1 MERPKNLGL
10 SFLNIKTLMPTSYFQ
25 NKKPELLSPAGTLEC
40 FFAALENGADA
51 IYFGLQDFSAR
62 AGAINFTLADASK
75 AIACAHKNAVKVYI
89 TLNTLIKTS
98 EMERVADLVLALE
111 EMQPDALIIQDF
123 GLLSLLQSRFPQIKL
138 HASTQM
144 TIHNLA
150 GVKQLEQLGFRRVVL
165 ARELSIDAITN
176 IAQNATMEI
185 EVFVH
190 GALCYSY
197 SGLCF
202 LSSMTGG
209 RSGNRGR
216 CAQPCRM
223 RYQTSSGDGGYL
235 FSMKDLLTIS
245 QINKLITAG
254 VHSFKIE
261 GRMKSPEYVA
271 VVTNAYRQAID
282 GRLHNKD
289 DTIRR
294 MKTVFSRETTHAYLF
309 HEDCRQTIN
318 NTNHQVQAADA
329 INPSYP
335 ANIGSYAGEVIDARR
350 GYVVIRA
357 DSDIGVRDLLQVFDN
372 AQAEPSLLP
381 VKTIKIEGKRAYE
394 VHKGDVATIGSE
406 KRFMPGARL
415 YLISSQKLKE
425 AFRPT
430 VPKKLIPTRIPVN
443 LEVNVRSN
451 GISVKGTVRNVTLTK
466 DYPLKLERGIHRVIE
481 EAVIRNS
488 FSRLGE
494 TPFELKDFFVE
505 ISEKLFIPLCTL
517 NEIRRDYFQ
526 HLSASYEK
534 EKADRSQKVKKWLKE
549 VAIEY
554 RDQSKRFSGEDEIR
568 LSLKTDR
575 LHYLNYVPLEKIYK
589 IYLVLTHETIED
601 FIAQQSHNQ
610 CLPIKEAEGWCKNT
624 PTKKKIVHGNT
635 ISHYDDS
642 QIPFNKE
649 GMTGLFRSCTPNDKH
664 IFSSIARE
672 KIVFCLPA
680 IMRDTGNGFETY
692 GFYKKAVEEFL
703 KQGFRQ
709 FQISNLGAMDLFK
722 GEDVQWYADYPLYC
736 MNPLSAAR
744 LAESG
749 FCRYT
754 LSPEDDNENM
764 QTLFSAHTDLII
776 YQDTPLFT
784 SETCVWA
791 NIKRRCPGMS
801 QCSFR
806 QVTVEN
812 EYGDR
817 FIAINDRCK
826 TVVLG
831 ENPFSL
837 THRIP
842 NLIAAGQRDFRIDL
856 CWQDYTPEMIKN
868 IFSGIQNR
876 TEIKYSTIGNFERG
890 LK

>member
-10 SFLNIKTLMPTSYFQ
+10 SFLNIKTPMPTSYFQ
-25 NKKPELLSPAGTLEC
+25 NKKPELLSPAGTMEC
-40 FFAALENGADA
+40 FFAAVENGADA

-89 TLNTLIKTS
+89 ALNTLIKTS

-165 ARELSIDAITN
+165 ARELSIDEITN

-318 NTNHQVQAADA
+318 STNHRVQAADA

-372 AQAEPSLLP
+372 AQAAPSLLP
-381 VKTIKIEGKRAYE
+381 VKTIEIEGKRAYE

-415 YLISSQKLKE
+415 YLISSQKIKE
-425 AFRPT
+425 SFRPT

-481 EAVIRNS
+481 EAAIRNS

-494 TPFELKDFFVE
+494 TPFELRDFLAE
-505 ISEKLFIPLCTL
+505 ISENLFIPLSTL

-589 IYLVLTHETIED
+589 IYLVLTNETIENLT
-601 FIAQQSHNQ
+601 AHND
-610 CLPIKEAEGWCKNT
+610 
-624 PTKKKIVHGNT
+624 
-635 ISHYDDS
+635 YS
-642 QIPFNKE
+642 QIPLNKGE
-649 GMTGLFRSCTPNDKH
+649 MMGLFRSSTQNNSQIISSLARDKVV
-664 IFSSIARE
+664 FS
-672 KIVFCLPA
+672 LPA
-680 IMRDTGNGFETY
+680 IMRDMGNGFETY
-692 GFYKKAVEEFL
+692 GFYKKVVEEFL

-744 LAESG
+744 LTESG

-791 NIKRRCPGMS
+791 NMKKRCPGMS

-826 TVVLG
+826 TVVFG

-842 NLIAAGQRDFRIDL
+842 HLIAAGQRDFRIDL
-856 CWQDYTPEMIKN
+856 CWRDYTPEMIKN

>member
-1 MERPKNLGL
+1 
-10 SFLNIKTLMPTSYFQ
+10 MPTSYSQ
-25 NKKPELLSPAGTLEC
+25 NKKPELLSPAGTMEC
-40 FFAALENGADA
+40 FFAAVENGADA

-89 TLNTLIKTS
+89 ALNTLIKTS

-123 GLLSLLQSRFPQIKL
+123 GLLSLLQSRFPLIKL

-150 GVKQLEQLGFRRVVL
+150 GVKQLERLGFKRVVL
-165 ARELSIDAITN
+165 ARELSIDEITN

-245 QINKLITAG
+245 QINKLKTAG

-282 GRLHNKD
+282 GRLHDED

-318 NTNHQVQAADA
+318 STNHQVKAADA

-372 AQAEPSLLP
+372 AQTEPSLLP
-381 VKTIKIEGKRAYE
+381 VKTIAIEGKQAYE

-415 YLISSQKLKE
+415 YLISSQKIKE
-425 AFRPT
+425 TFRPT
-430 VPKKLIPTRIPVN
+430 VPKKLISTRIPVN
-443 LEVNVRSN
+443 VEVNVRSD

-494 TPFELKDFFVE
+494 TPFELRDFLAK
-505 ISEKLFIPLCTL
+505 ISENLFIPLSTL

-526 HLSASYEK
+526 QLSASYEK
-534 EKADRSQKVKKWLKE
+534 ENANWSQKAKKWLKE

-589 IYLVLTHETIED
+589 IYLVLTNETIENLT
-601 FIAQQSHNQ
+601 AHNDY
-610 CLPIKEAEGWCKNT
+610 N
-624 PTKKKIVHGNT
+624 
-635 ISHYDDS
+635 
-642 QIPFNKE
+642 QIPLNKGE
-649 GMTGLFRSCTPNDKH
+649 MMGLFRSSTQNNNQIISSLARDKVV
-664 IFSSIARE
+664 FS
-672 KIVFCLPA
+672 LPA
-680 IMRDTGNGFETY
+680 IMRDMGNGFETY
-692 GFYKKAVEEFL
+692 GFYKKVIEEFL
-703 KQGFRQ
+703 RQGFRQ

-722 GEDVQWYADYPLYC
+722 GDDVQWYADYPLYC

-744 LAESG
+744 LTESG

-764 QTLFSAHTDLII
+764 QTLFSANTDLII

-791 NIKRRCPGMS
+791 NMKRRCPGMS

-831 ENPFSL
+831 EDPFSL

-856 CWQDYTPEMIKN
+856 CWRDYTPEMIKN